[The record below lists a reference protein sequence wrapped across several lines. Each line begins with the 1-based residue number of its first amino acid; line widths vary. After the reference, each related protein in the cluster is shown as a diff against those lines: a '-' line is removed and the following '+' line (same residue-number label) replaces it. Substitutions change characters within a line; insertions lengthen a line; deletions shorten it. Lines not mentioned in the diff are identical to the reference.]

1 MRMWKTLFKKICEYI
16 YMNKRIL
23 LILPILFFALRASA
37 KDSTTVAM
45 QSKQY
50 PDTAIYQGLSVK
62 LDIAMP
68 ILELARSA
76 GKVQDYELAVNVR
89 LAKRFYPTLEIGY
102 AVAETAADGGLYSG
116 HGGFARVGMDL
127 SALKKGVG
135 ENCLMIGLRVAGS
148 YQGFQITDVP
158 IHSDYWPMGRVNY
171 YDQRKFD
178 CWGEIVAGC
187 QVQVWKGFQMGWYV
201 RMKLL
206 FTRTDKQGDAL
217 PAYLPG
223 YGYRRD
229 TNWGINYYV
238 AYKF

>member
-1 MRMWKTLFKKICEYI
+1 
-16 YMNKRIL
+16 MNSRLL
-23 LILPILFFALRASA
+23 LILSLLFLVSRASA
-37 KDSTTVAM
+37 AADANAPVQPKVYA
-45 QSKQY
+45 
-50 PDTAIYQGLSVK
+50 DTAIYQGMSIK

-76 GKVQDYELAVNVR
+76 GKVQDYEMALNVR
-89 LAKRFYPTLEIGY
+89 LAKRFYPTLELGY
-102 AVAETAADGGLYSG
+102 AIADVAADGGQYSG
-116 HGGFARVGMDL
+116 QGGFMRLGMDL

-135 ENCLMIGLRVAGS
+135 ENCLMVGLRFAGA

-158 IHSDYWPMGRVNY
+158 VYGDYWPMPNTNY
-171 YDQRKFD
+171 YNQYKFD

-187 QVQVWKGFQMGWYV
+187 QVQIWKGFQMGWYI

-223 YGYRRD
+223 FGYRND
-229 TNWGINYYV
+229 TNWGINYFLG
-238 AYKF
+238 YKF